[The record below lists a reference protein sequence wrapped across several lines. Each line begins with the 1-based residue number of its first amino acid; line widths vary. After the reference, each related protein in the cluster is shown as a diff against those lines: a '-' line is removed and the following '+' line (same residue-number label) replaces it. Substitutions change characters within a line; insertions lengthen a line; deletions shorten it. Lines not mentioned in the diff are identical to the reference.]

1 MIDKKRFRQYVRSYM
16 DFNRYLDRLADLSIN
31 IWENDEL
38 SSFTSYYTEMLYRLV
53 DLDPQDPNTPL
64 ESFLYFNYGTD
75 YSDKMID
82 ELYNEIDAYRMR
94 KISENFYSVEDDPKE
109 CIDFDKL
116 MKEFSPSYTEI
127 DEIFN
132 SLIERL

>member
-1 MIDKKRFRQYVRSYM
+1 
-16 DFNRYLDRLADLSIN
+16 
-31 IWENDEL
+31 
-38 SSFTSYYTEMLYRLV
+38 
-53 DLDPQDPNTPL
+53 
-64 ESFLYFNYGTD
+64 
-75 YSDKMID
+75 MID

-94 KISENFYSVEDDPKE
+94 KISENFYSVEDEPKE

>member
-1 MIDKKRFRQYVRSYM
+1 MLFRS
-16 DFNRYLDRLADLSIN
+16 NRYLDRLSDLGIN

-53 DLDPQDPNTPL
+53 DLDPHDPDTPL
-64 ESFLYFNYGTD
+64 ESFLYLNYGTG

-82 ELYNEIDAYRMR
+82 ELYNEVNAYRMK